1 MLSPKRFLTFVGVL
15 CAAFTDPHHY
25 SIGIRHVFVAG
36 EQVLDEGQMTAARP
50 GRFLE
55 RADRQR

>member
-15 CAAFTDPHHY
+15 CAAFIDSHHY
-25 SIGIRHVFVAG
+25 SVGIRHVFMEGG
-36 EQVLDEGQMTAARP
+36 EVLDEGQMTAARP

-55 RADRQR
+55 RAGR